1 MLYNFLIWFADKS
14 SYEMDNVIKVEFI
27 DILGDEISVS
37 GDNLLTYKYPTAREL
52 HFISE
57 NEAYTTAGKIIK
69 SIKVTQKA

>member
-37 GDNLLTYKYPTAREL
+37 GDNLLTYKYPTTREL